1 MRQVQVVGFGMGPH
15 HLTREA
21 EQALGLADFVVAF
34 RKGGDDPLLEVRAR
48 IAEQFGLKL
57 VEVEDPER
65 DRAQPA
71 DYPGAVRAWHE
82 ARTTALLEA
91 LRSHEGVP
99 AVLVWGDPSLY
110 DSTLR
115 LLEAAAEQEALSWRV
130 VPGISAPQVLAAR
143 HGVVL
148 HEVGAPVHVTTA
160 RRLREAVDAGERN
173 IVVMLGSGPEWVGLE
188 DWHVWWG
195 ANLGTTGERVV
206 SGRVGAVADLVATA
220 RAQARREAG
229 WVMDAYLL
237 RAPADRSA

>member
-34 RKGGDDPLLEVRAR
+34 RKGDDDPLLEVRAR
-48 IAEQFGLKL
+48 IAEQFDLRL

-71 DYPGAVRAWHE
+71 DYPGAVRAWHQ
-82 ARTTALLEA
+82 ARTAALLEA
-91 LRSHEGVP
+91 LRAHEGVP

-160 RRLREAVDAGERN
+160 RRLREAVEAGERN

>member
-21 EQALGLADFVVAF
+21 EQALALADFVVAF
-34 RKGGDDPLLEVRAR
+34 RKGADDPLLEVRAR
-48 IAEQFGLKL
+48 IAEQFGLTL

-91 LRSHEGVP
+91 LRSHRGVP

-130 VPGISAPQVLAAR
+130 VPGISAPQALAAR

-160 RRLREAVDAGERN
+160 RRLREAVEAGERN

-195 ANLGTTGERVV
+195 ANLGTAGERVV

-237 RAPADRSA
+237 RAPADRGA